1 MLGQRAALALLA
13 MSAFGVLF
21 SIYLI
26 YLEPF
31 VIGAACDWC
40 LMSAVVMSVETT
52 IVNLQAAP
60 ARSSRH

>member
-13 MSAFGVLF
+13 MSAFDVLF

-26 YLEPF
+26 YPEPF
-31 VIGAACDWC
+31 VIGAVCAWC
-40 LMSAVVMSVETT
+40 LTSAVVMSVETAS
-52 IVNLQAAP
+52 VNLQAAP